1 VEEVTSPL
9 PRRRFAALGPLLVAV
24 GCASAGAPPPQVD
37 FAPARAAVEAARGAG
52 AAENAKE
59 PLESAESHLKEAEAL
74 AAVAGK
80 GAAERAPQAEALL
93 RLATAE
99 ANGAA
104 SLAAARS
111 AVRCPPVKEAVVP
124 SCADVEGRLHRSEED
139 ERRLEERITFLL
151 KELELTE
158 TEVIRT
164 RAKLKGQ
171 SREEVYSAIAEARI
185 LLRRMSDEKF
195 RSPNLNRCQELLDKA
210 EELVREDNFGG
221 AAFLAMTAQ
230 DLIEQTRR
238 LLADPAA
245 FDRPAPKEQ
254 YIVASDAVNIRS
266 EPSTT
271 AAVVGRATHGARLV
285 AIVTR
290 GDWVKVTLGD
300 LSGWVYRPLLE

>member
-1 VEEVTSPL
+1 VEVKSPQ
-9 PRRRFAALGPLLVAV
+9 PDRRVAV
-24 GCASAGAPPPQVD
+24 LGTLLAAFGCASAGPPPPQVD
-37 FAPARAAVEAARGAG
+37 FSPAREAVEAARGAG

-74 AAVAGK
+74 AAAGGK
-80 GAAERAPQAEALL
+80 GAAERARRAEALL

-99 ANGAA
+99 ASGAA

-111 AVRCPPVKEAVVP
+111 TVRCPPVKEAAAP
-124 SCADVEGRLHRSEED
+124 SCADVEGRLHRAEED
-139 ERRLEERITFLL
+139 ERRLEDRVAFLL

-171 SREEVYSAIAEARI
+171 SQEQVYSAIAEARI
-185 LLRRMSDEKF
+185 LLRRMSDEKLK
-195 RSPNLNRCQELLDKA
+195 SPNLNRCQELLDRA

-238 LLADPAA
+238 LLADPSSL
-245 FDRPAPKEQ
+245 DRRAPKGQ
-254 YIVASDAVNIRS
+254 YTVAGDSVNIRS

-271 AAVVGRATHGARLV
+271 AAVVGKAAHGARL
-285 AIVTR
+285 AASVTR
-290 GDWVKVTLGD
+290 GDWVRVTLGD
-300 LSGWVYRPLLE
+300 LTGWVYRPLLE

>member
-1 VEEVTSPL
+1 VEVTRPL
-9 PRRRFAALGPLLVAV
+9 PHRQFVAFGTLLLAV

-37 FAPARAAVEAARGAG
+37 FSPARRAIETARRAG
-52 AAENAKE
+52 AAEKAGDE
-59 PLESAESHLKEAEAL
+59 LESAESHLKEAETL
-74 AAVAGK
+74 ASGEGK
-80 GAAERAPQAEALL
+80 GAAERGRQAEALV
-93 RLATAE
+93 RLATSE
-99 ANGAA
+99 AGGAA

-111 AVRCPPVKEAVVP
+111 AVQCPVVKETAAAP
-124 SCADVEGRLHRSEED
+124 SCADAETRLRHAEED
-139 ERRLEERITFLL
+139 QRRLEERVAFLL

-171 SREEVYSAIAEARI
+171 SQEQVFSAIAEVRI
-185 LLRRMSDEKF
+185 LLRRMSDEKV
-195 RSPNLNRCQELLDKA
+195 RSPNLNRCQELLDRA
-210 EELVREDNFGG
+210 EELVREGNFGG

-245 FDRPAPKEQ
+245 LDRTPLKGQ
-254 YIVASDAVNIRS
+254 YLVAGDSVNIRS

-271 AAVVGRATHGARLV
+271 AAVVGKAGRGARLV
-285 AIVTR
+285 ASVAR

-300 LSGWVYRPLLE
+300 LTGWVYRPLLE